1 MEALIVLEV
10 ASQTKVSNFDFWSF
24 VQTTQEDVFVLNV
37 AVNDLFH
44 VNVFQP
50 NCHLEENLLC
60 LLLWQIF
67 KAKCFRVIR
76 QVASRFILGDYMD
89 FTVSLEEVKYS
100 KNVVALL
107 TDILG
112 FGL

>member
-1 MEALIVLEV
+1 M
-10 ASQTKVSNFDFWSF
+10 
-24 VQTTQEDVFVLNV
+24 LNV
-37 AVNDLFH
+37 AVNDLFKMD
-44 VNVFQP
+44 VFQP
-50 NCHLEENLLC
+50 HCHLEENLLC

-67 KAKCFRVIR
+67 KAKRFRVIR
-76 QVASRFILGDYMD
+76 QVASFFILGDDMD
-89 FTVSLEEVKYS
+89 FTISLEGVKYT